1 LATPN
6 YCGGGEWCF
15 AQLDI
20 SLSKHEHSPHN
31 QCIGTPKLA
40 HKIAQFLSTWISI
53 HLMFIERRGFNSSQ
67 PPLCTLKSSKK
78 KEHVFVSN
86 LGKALSNSFLLL
98 VLLLLLILQ

>member
-1 LATPN
+1 
-6 YCGGGEWCF
+6 
-15 AQLDI
+15 
-20 SLSKHEHSPHN
+20 
-31 QCIGTPKLA
+31 
-40 HKIAQFLSTWISI
+40 
-53 HLMFIERRGFNSSQ
+53 MFIERRGFNSSQ